1 VNRKLNR
8 VLDEIQKTEK
18 KIAEW
23 QEHLSGLN
31 VQREQLENEE
41 IIRSIRAMKLG
52 SRELLAVLERMQN
65 GTLDFKQKDAEPK
78 QGAAHS
84 PVPTYGAE
92 NQDRSPEQAG
102 KENENR

>member
-1 VNRKLNR
+1 
-8 VLDEIQKTEK
+8 
-18 KIAEW
+18 
-23 QEHLSGLN
+23 
-31 VQREQLENEE
+31 
-41 IIRSIRAMKLG
+41 
-52 SRELLAVLERMQN
+52 MQN